1 MLKKIIVSVLILVL
15 CLAFASCDS
24 QPADQSTPSP
34 NESTKEESKSQ
45 AEESNKQT
53 EESKNDIVKDTI
65 PPAFIGA
72 VDGALPSITQN
83 ANEEINILA
92 GIIARDNVTPD
103 DEVIISVSDTGGY
116 NFAIP
121 GTYTI
126 TLQAKD
132 SAGNVSTAIITV
144 TVKEVVTAKYL
155 SLKNIYTL
163 GGEDALSYTASG
175 TKFRTADSICV
186 LDKET
191 FVSQYNTYS
200 PDHTNNGGV
209 PFFPNGV
216 IIITDKDYVVKQVR
230 IAAGELIQ
238 IEEDG
243 SVKNSGFSWT
253 NAIDASSGGGMF
265 KGILTDIEKV
275 IPDGGYLFFVGN
287 PGEQTCRIFLIKN
300 LFCSSYESGP
310 ITLDM
315 KNIDISGLVISLD

>member
-1 MLKKIIVSVLILVL
+1 MLKKMIVSVLILAL
-15 CLAFASCDS
+15 CFAFVSCDS
-24 QPADQSTPSP
+24 QPSDQSTPST
-34 NESTKEESKSQ
+34 NESTKEESQ
-45 AEESNKQT
+45 AEENNNQT

-65 PPAFIGA
+65 PPAFIDANDGVLPA
-72 VDGALPSITQN
+72 VTHN
-83 ANEEINILA
+83 AGEQPDLIS
-92 GIIARDNVTPD
+92 GIIARDNITPD
-103 DEVIISVSDTGGY
+103 EEVVIYVSDDGGY
-116 NFAIP
+116 DASVP
-121 GTYTI
+121 GTYTV
-126 TLQAKD
+126 TVAAKD
-132 SAGNVSTAIITV
+132 TAGNVSTAIITV

-315 KNIDISGLVISLD
+315 KNIDISGLIISLD